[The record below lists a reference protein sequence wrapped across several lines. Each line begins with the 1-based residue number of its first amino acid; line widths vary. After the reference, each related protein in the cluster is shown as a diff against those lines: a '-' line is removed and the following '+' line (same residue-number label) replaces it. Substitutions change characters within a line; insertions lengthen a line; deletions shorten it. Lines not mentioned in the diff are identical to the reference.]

1 MFFKL
6 CKVHYYPEVEN
17 LADHWTQ
24 KIMRDP
30 ENYEVPRKYFKPT
43 QIKNGFVHLGFPD
56 NILCCTGNL
65 LDKMGMMK
73 AENFH

>member
-1 MFFKL
+1 MQSALLSRGGKSSRPL
-6 CKVHYYPEVEN
+6 
-17 LADHWTQ
+17 
-24 KIMRDP
+24 DP

-56 NILCCTGNL
+56 NILYCTGNL